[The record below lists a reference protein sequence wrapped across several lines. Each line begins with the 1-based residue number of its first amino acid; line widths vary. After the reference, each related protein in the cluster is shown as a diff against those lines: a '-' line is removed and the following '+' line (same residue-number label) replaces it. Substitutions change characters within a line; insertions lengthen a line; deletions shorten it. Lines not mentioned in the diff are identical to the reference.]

1 MAPQLS
7 ILFRSPLHALKL
19 QLETPTFDADAFPEF
34 NADAFPEFN
43 ADGLPNYDDDTL
55 SILLTEAHRLN
66 RLCDM
71 GKNRQFTNEKEVRKI
86 MYFRNFYDRDR
97 VFFARRLRERWADLD
112 SCPQANARKLND
124 EVHEFCSRPLA
135 KAFFNYLYNHKRQPG
150 WGPNITDT
158 FELVIRKTE
167 QEVCGRSRCWRAPHD
182 DGQGAV
188 ELHHKRPAPDISD
201 EDEDHVDA
209 NGKRPYS
216 WQSDATTADQTDSDS
231 QSADGSTDDD
241 ETFALPTAPNQP
253 LDKVEDR
260 TEALHST
267 VKDWCTME
275 EYIKKTSRLLKKLEV
290 WVEDERAERLSPSD
304 LYPLM
309 LKTEGMINVFRRA
322 TYGAAHNADV
332 SRCDWESLAD
342 SHLEATRL
350 LSELLIRCRG
360 YWFLAPEDKSLEY
373 LSTICA
379 NYERM
384 HNILAW
390 VLGRGVPNI
399 KLSQVVSDLRLSLGG
414 RSLSRVA
421 IVQRECFDQLG
432 CVHTADPPSVM
443 ASEAQA
449 ALSFI
454 YTHCNSERDEA
465 GYGVYNATEL
475 EFLLAEAYRLFSMY
489 EVFKAARPRQLAVEM
504 AELVALR
511 LFVEHYDPEGLF
523 LRFKLANTPFRQSDA
538 CLEDGELLLR
548 KGRQF
553 VKGTFK
559 RWSWDHWGGQSLP
572 LDACHAIAR
581 EKHLIEH
588 RKGFAMMGLLKA
600 SDTTSEVGSPT
611 SVEDVAS
618 WKLDVGGS
626 NNSSEGGNGSDSER
640 DKASEGSST
649 AAAESV
655 ASWKPPNAEVGLAW
669 ERYKT
674 SEGNETLMT
683 GRVGSWKLYNSDFD
697 SIRRRD
703 MTSMDDAIIE
713 RLDTLNTTASA
724 IQREVLYIPK
734 VNAEHVVRN
743 IGYFHPYQTPHFS
756 WNGNCMEIGRLENFL
771 NSASYAFLVH
781 GDKMVS
787 SRLHWCFRGC
797 AEERWALLDAERK
810 LEMRDAEIDEWRRF
824 LKELLPNA

>member
-332 SRCDWESLAD
+332 SR
-342 SHLEATRL
+342 
-350 LSELLIRCRG
+350 
-360 YWFLAPEDKSLEY
+360 F
-373 LSTICA
+373 
-379 NYERM
+379 
-384 HNILAW
+384 
-390 VLGRGVPNI
+390 
-399 KLSQVVSDLRLSLGG
+399 
-414 RSLSRVA
+414 
-421 IVQRECFDQLG
+421 
-432 CVHTADPPSVM
+432 M